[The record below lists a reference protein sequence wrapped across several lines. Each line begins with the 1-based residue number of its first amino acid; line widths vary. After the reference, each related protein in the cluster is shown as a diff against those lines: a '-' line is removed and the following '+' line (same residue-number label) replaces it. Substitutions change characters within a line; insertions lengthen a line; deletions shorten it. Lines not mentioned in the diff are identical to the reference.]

1 MYVWQFAV
9 SKEICFCLYAIFSC
23 LSVLLN
29 LCFLTCCVSFYW
41 LKLFLFLCP
50 PFACSLCL
58 NLSVYVSICFI
69 ICLTLTE
76 QNGDLSLVRL
86 FSFFLNSSISLKA
99 LEIGRVVCTGFSQ
112 YFTYAELNKT
122 EPLFEIYRRFL
133 IRSRVDL
140 RQGIPNK

>member
-1 MYVWQFAV
+1 M
-9 SKEICFCLYAIFSC
+9 
-23 LSVLLN
+23 
-29 LCFLTCCVSFYW
+29 
-41 LKLFLFLCP
+41 
-50 PFACSLCL
+50 
-58 NLSVYVSICFI
+58 SICFI

-86 FSFFLNSSISLKA
+86 FSFFINSSISLKA